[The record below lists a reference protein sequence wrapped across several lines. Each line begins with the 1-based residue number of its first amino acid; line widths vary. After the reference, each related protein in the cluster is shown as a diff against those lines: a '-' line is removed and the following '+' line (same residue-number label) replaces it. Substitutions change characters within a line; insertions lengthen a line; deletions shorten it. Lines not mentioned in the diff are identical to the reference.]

1 MKNQETNVKEKATQ
15 VANNL
20 NGVKGKEYTEA
31 EVDKMITNLQSQLQ
45 QHNAM
50 ALKAQGAL
58 EVLTAMKTK
67 DMENDS
73 KPTN

>member
-1 MKNQETNVKEKATQ
+1 MKNQETNVKEKAKQ

-20 NGVKGKEYTEA
+20 KGKEYTEA
-31 EVDKMITNLQSQLQ
+31 EVDKMITNLQSQFQ
-45 QHNAM
+45 QYNAM
-50 ALKAQGAL
+50 ALKAQGAI
-58 EVLTAMKTK
+58 EVLSAMKTK